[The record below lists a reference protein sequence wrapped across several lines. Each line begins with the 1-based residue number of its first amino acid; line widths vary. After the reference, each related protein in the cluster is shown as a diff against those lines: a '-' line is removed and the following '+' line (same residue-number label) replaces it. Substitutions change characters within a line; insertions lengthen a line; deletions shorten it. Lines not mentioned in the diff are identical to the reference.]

1 MTVLIVEDDLP
12 AQRRLLRLLRT
23 HPAYADTEI
32 LSAEDLST
40 ARRILGMH
48 AIQLLLLDLDLQ
60 GADGFDL
67 VTTAVHAS
75 VRVIVVSANT
85 HRAIEA
91 FELGVA
97 DFVPKPVMEARLQLA
112 LARVQPEAV
121 SGKCAELL
129 VRTHSGLER
138 ILVRDIM
145 HIQADDDY
153 ARLTLRSGRTF
164 LHDEPIAAL
173 ANRLPE
179 EFVRVHRSHIV
190 RREAILRVS
199 DGSAGTRILH
209 LSNSVQV
216 PVSRRRNAEVMRLLF
231 AAAER

>member
-1 MTVLIVEDDLP
+1 MTVLVVEDDLP

-32 LSAEDLST
+32 HSADDLGT
-40 ARRILGMH
+40 ARRVLGTH
-48 AIQLLLLDLDLQ
+48 GIRLLLLDLDLQ

-67 VTTAVHAS
+67 VTTAINAS

-91 FELGVA
+91 FELGVL

-112 LARVQPEAV
+112 LARVQPDAV

-138 ILVRDIM
+138 ILVRDIV

-153 ARLTLRSGRTF
+153 ARLALRSGRTL
-164 LHDEPIAAL
+164 LHDEPIAVL
-173 ANRLPE
+173 ANRLPV

-190 RREAILRVS
+190 RREAIQRVS

-209 LSNSVQV
+209 LSNGEQV

-231 AAAER
+231 APAER